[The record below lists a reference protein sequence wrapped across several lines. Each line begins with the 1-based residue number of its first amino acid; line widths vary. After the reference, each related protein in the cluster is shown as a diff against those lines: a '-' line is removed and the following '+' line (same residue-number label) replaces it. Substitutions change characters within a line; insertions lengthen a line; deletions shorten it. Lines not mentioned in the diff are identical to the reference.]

1 MLEAIGAG
9 VTPRVGD
16 RDWKDIW
23 LESPELKK
31 VKQEIQDIKAAGLAH
46 PAEDKRTITTYAT
59 PFWFQLQEVVK
70 RNSIALW
77 RKPAYIFTRLFVCT
91 SISFFVALTFLQLG
105 NSTRDLQYR
114 VFAIFWLL
122 MLPIIVMT
130 QIEPLFIF
138 NRNTFIRES
147 SSRMYSP
154 YVFAIGQLLG
164 EIPYNIL
171 CGLLYWV
178 LMVYPIGFG
187 KGTYGLNGTGFQL
200 LIVLFMLLFGISLGQ
215 LIASIAPSVQVAV
228 LFNPFIGWFLSTFCG
243 ITIPFPTLITFW
255 RSWMYQLDPY
265 TRTVAAAVATE
276 LHGLVI
282 TCKSDEFA
290 IFDPPTGQTCSQ
302 WAQPFVDAF
311 GGYIDNLNATVAC
324 RYCQYKVGDEFYTPL
339 NISQDTRWRNVWIIF
354 AFFVF
359 NLIVTIIASRFLR
372 YARR

>member
-23 LESPELKK
+23 LESPELEK
-31 VKQEIQDIKAAGLAH
+31 VKAEIRDIKAAGLAR
-46 PAEDKRTITTYAT
+46 PAEDKRNITAYAT

-70 RNSIALW
+70 RNSLALW
-77 RKPAYIFTRLFVCT
+77 RSPAYIFTRLFVVG

-105 NSTRDLQYR
+105 NSIRDLQYR

-122 MLPIIVMT
+122 VLPIIVMT

-138 NRNTFIRES
+138 NRGIFIRES

-154 YVFAIGQLLG
+154 FVFAIGQLLG

-171 CGLLYWV
+171 CGILYWV
-178 LMVYPIGFG
+178 LLVYTIGFG
-187 KGTYGLNGTGFQL
+187 KGDAGLNGTGFQL

-215 LIASIAPSVQVAV
+215 LIAAISPSVQVAV
-228 LFNPFIGWFLSTFCG
+228 LFNPFIGWFLGTFCG
-243 ITIPFPTLITFW
+243 ITIPYPTLINFW
-255 RSWMYQLDPY
+255 RSWMYQLNPY
-265 TRTVAAAVATE
+265 TRTVAAAISTE

-282 TCKSDEFA
+282 KCQPDEFA
-290 IFDPPTGQTCSQ
+290 VFNPPAGQTCGQ
-302 WAQPFVDAF
+302 WAQPFVDVF
-311 GGYIDNLNATVAC
+311 GGYLENLNATSAC
-324 RYCQYKVGDEFYTPL
+324 QYCQYKVGDEFFVPL
-339 NISQDTRWRNVWIIF
+339 NISYSTRWRDVWIVF

-372 YARR
+372 FARR